1 MTRTF
6 AIVVLLGLVG
16 CHGSPAQSPKP
27 AETAAAPTGLES
39 SEAVAR
45 AYAKALNEGTLEDGL
60 ALFPSAAVVASVMS
74 CPGPNPFASQLAQQ
88 RKQLTETHA
97 KLQKILKE
105 QKLSFVYVGPGEVQ
119 AKKKGA
125 VEDGCTLEV
134 DLETREEFV
143 RFEPESKARLLVM
156 KAGGRF
162 YLVDAP
168 K

>member
-1 MTRTF
+1 MTRSL
-6 AIVVLLGLVG
+6 AMVVLLCLAA
-16 CHGSPAQSPKP
+16 CHGTPAPSPKST
-27 AETAAAPTGLES
+27 ATAAASTGLDS

-60 ALFPSAAVVASVMS
+60 ALFPNEAVLTSLLT
-74 CPGPNPFASQLAQQ
+74 CTGPNPVVAHVAEQ
-88 RKQLTETHA
+88 RKQLTEQHG

-119 AKKKGA
+119 SKKQGA
-125 VEDGCTLEV
+125 VEDNCTLQ
-134 DLETREEFV
+134 DDYETHEEFL
-143 RFEPESKARLLVM
+143 RFEPESKARLIVM